1 MFSASKRPVEAA
13 TVDRA
18 ETQPITP
25 WAPQPVERVA
35 MSQTWRRLTFL
46 HWPYEPSEVRRLLP
60 PGLELDTF
68 DGAAWIGLVPFE
80 IHDLRGIPHFAETNV
95 RTYVIGPDGGR
106 GVWFFSLDAARLA
119 AVVGARVGYRL
130 PYYWA
135 TMRVIAED
143 GTIRYRSRRKW
154 PQATNAITD
163 LVVQPGKIFDAQELS
178 ARDHFLTA
186 RFRLYTMLRKG
197 LGYAQIEHEPWP
209 LAHGTVLELNQTL
222 IQASGLGPP
231 KGPRLVHYS
240 AELKVKIGYPQLCV

>member
-1 MFSASKRPVEAA
+1 VEVA

-18 ETQPITP
+18 ETQLITS

-35 MSQTWRRLTFL
+35 MLQTWRRLTFL
-46 HWPYEPSEVRRLLP
+46 HWSYEPSEVRRLLP
-60 PGLELDTF
+60 PGLELDTL
-68 DGAAWIGLVPFE
+68 DGAAWVGLVPFE
-80 IHDLRGIPHFAETNV
+80 IYDLRGIPHFPETNV

-135 TMRVIAED
+135 TMQVIPQD
-143 GTIRYRSRRKW
+143 GAIRYCSRRKG
-154 PQATNAITD
+154 PHDSNAITD
-163 LVVQPGKIFDAQELS
+163 LVVQPGKIYEVKELT
-178 ARDHFLTA
+178 ARDSFLTA

-209 LAHGTVLELNQTL
+209 LTRATVLELNQTL
-222 IQASGLGPP
+222 IEASGLAPP
-231 KGPRLVHYS
+231 KAPPLVHYS